1 MQKIILIAAL
11 IAAAFTTNAQ
21 AVVKTTNCQGKTIFI
36 FQQVG
41 DFTYL
46 YGPGEELKPGT
57 YYLQMAVIGQDEEV
71 WVENY
76 NKDGGRIATQAVL
89 GWQHNGRKVKLN
101 IGDGEVWNLY
111 LVKLKHTTADGR
123 GD

>member
-1 MQKIILIAAL
+1 MQKIVFIAAL
-11 IAAAFTTNAQ
+11 IAAAFTASAQ
-21 AVVKTTNCQGKTIFI
+21 AIVKTANCAGKTVFI
-36 FQQVG
+36 TQQVG

-46 YGPGEELKPGT
+46 YGPGEELKPGI

-76 NKDGGRIATQAVL
+76 NRNGGRIATQAVL
-89 GWQHNGRKVKLN
+89 TWQHNTRK
-101 IGDGEVWNLY
+101 IRMDIRDGEVWNLY

-123 GD
+123 N